1 MSYSVLIL
9 IVVGI
14 SHLILGGYVLIKNY
28 QKTLNRLFFVS
39 TIAFSIWNLAMAV
52 MLSEKL
58 TTSFLKILFDR
69 LTYFSIPFILIFL
82 IFYFRQ
88 LDIKDYIKNLKT
100 NRIVQILIGYGLINL
115 FLISMTNLISA
126 NQGSDEMLPG
136 RLYF

>member
-1 MSYSVLIL
+1 
-9 IVVGI
+9 
-14 SHLILGGYVLIKNY
+14 
-28 QKTLNRLFFVS
+28 
-39 TIAFSIWNLAMAV
+39 MAV